1 MKTKCL
7 AASLILCASS
17 TVLADVYELNILKKG
32 KVQQSGIATLVA
44 ENTVLTSR
52 GLVAQGDA
60 YQLSD
65 ANGATL
71 VGELLADSKEHDLAI
86 IKVAGLTGEVEVFAA
101 GLPELGRKV
110 MLKTPGES
118 LEGTVHAALEA
129 GDKQAFPR
137 LQHTALIRDG
147 EFAAPLLNNCGEI
160 IGISQSERKSVLD
173 SSLELATDF
182 GTVGDLSASL
192 EFLAEQEIEVQQ
204 AGEVCLSVA
213 AQLELAEQEAQTNAE
228 KLEVIEQQREQ
239 LEKEKAE
246 AAEKKEALENLS
258 EEQRKALEEKENELA
273 EKAKALE
280 LKEQELKEAQEAK
293 EAEEKAKQEKEEE
306 LKKAEQE
313 KAEEKQKQVIIA
325 AALGG
330 LILVLIL
337 IAWLMLRKKK
347 SQAVSAEGEAREA
360 KQKLSQQEAKLAA
373 AEQELEKSSADF
385 QDIVIVGTDEDGNEH
400 RVKVIGKALLHS
412 ENGQVI
418 GRSAQKADY
427 VINLEQVSR
436 EHIRLSV
443 SEGLVFAE
451 DLGSFN
457 GSAIN
462 GVDLN
467 QAEQKQLKHGD
478 EFRIGT
484 LVCRVHFME

>member
-1 MKTKCL
+1 MKIKML
-7 AASLILCASS
+7 AASVLLCA
-17 TVLADVYELNILKKG
+17 TTAAWADVYELNILKKG
-32 KVQQSGIATLVA
+32 KVQQSGLATLVA

-52 GLVAQGDA
+52 GLVVQGDA
-60 YQLSD
+60 FQLSD
-65 ANGATL
+65 AKGATL
-71 VGELLADSKEHDLAI
+71 VGELLADSKEHDLAL
-86 IKVAGLTGEVEVFAA
+86 IKVAGLEGEVEVFAKE
-101 GLPELGRKV
+101 LPELGRKV
-110 MLKTPGES
+110 MLKTAGET

-137 LQHTALIRDG
+137 LQHTALLRDG
-147 EFAAPLLNNCGEI
+147 EFAAPLLNNCGEV
-160 IGISQSERKSVLD
+160 IGLSQSPRKSVLD
-173 SSLELATDF
+173 SSLVLSSDF
-182 GTVGDLSASL
+182 GTVGDLSAAL
-192 EFLAEQEIEVQQ
+192 EFLTEQGIEATQ
-204 AGEVCLSVA
+204 ASEVCLSVA
-213 AQLELAEQEAQTNAE
+213 AQLELAEKEAQTNAE

-246 AAEKKEALENLS
+246 AAEKKKELENLS
-258 EEQRKALEEKENELA
+258 EEQRKAIEEKENELA

-280 LKEQELKEAQEAK
+280 LKEKELKEAQEAK
-293 EAEEKAKQEKEEE
+293 EAEAKAKQEKEEE

-313 KAEEKQKQVIIA
+313 KAAEKQKQIIIA

-347 SQAVSAEGEAREA
+347 SQAASAEGEAREA

-373 AEQELEKSSADF
+373 AEEELVKSSAEF
-385 QDIVIVGTDEDGNEH
+385 PDIVIVGTDEDGQEH
-400 RVKVIGKALLHS
+400 RIKINGKALVRS
-412 ENGQVI
+412 EGGQII

-436 EHIRLSV
+436 EHIRLTV
-443 SEGLVFAE
+443 EDGLVFAE

-462 GVDLN
+462 GSALN
-467 QAEQKQLKHGD
+467 QAEQKQLKHDD